1 MDNLEPFY
9 VAAVARCPGLN
20 GSRTQKLIEKMGA
33 ARAVW
38 EADWRELLSPGIGEN
53 MLGKF
58 AAFRREA
65 PSYPQQLQEQCSRLG
80 IRLMTI
86 WDQEYPLALKEIYEA
101 PAVLYIRGTVAS
113 EAPRIAM
120 VGARKFSSYGEAVA
134 REFGEK
140 FAAAGLTVVS
150 GGARGIDTCSHKGAL
165 KASGGRTV
173 AVFGCGVDVVYPAE
187 NRRLFECIVEQGGAL
202 VSEYAPGTQPLP
214 AFFPARNRI
223 IAGLSQG
230 TVVVEAAQR
239 SGSLITAELSLSEGR
254 EVYAVPG
261 SIFSK
266 MSEGC
271 HQLLKEGAKLVCSA
285 EDVLEDFGLCQLPG
299 PKQREIKL
307 TPEQRQVYQVL
318 SFEHPLTIDE
328 IIQSLPESEVS
339 TVSFALLQM
348 EMEGIVLENELHAYR
363 RAERE

>member
-38 EADWRELLSPGIGEN
+38 EADWRELLSPGIGEKV
-53 MLGKF
+53 LGKF
-58 AAFRREA
+58 VTFRREE
-65 PSYPQQLQEQCSRLG
+65 PSYPQRLQEQCSRLG
-80 IRLMTI
+80 IRLITI
-86 WDQEYPLALKEIYEA
+86 GDQAYPLALKEIYEA
-101 PAVLYIRGTVAS
+101 PAVLYIKGNAAS

-120 VGARKFSSYGEAVA
+120 VGARKASSYGEAVA

-223 IAGLSQG
+223 IAGLSQKPHHCRPF
-230 TVVVEAAQR
+230 QR
-239 SGSLITAELSLSEGR
+239 NGSGG
-254 EVYAVPG
+254 G
-261 SIFSK
+261 
-266 MSEGC
+266 
-271 HQLLKEGAKLVCSA
+271 
-285 EDVLEDFGLCQLPG
+285 G
-299 PKQREIKL
+299 PKVRL
-307 TPEQRQVYQVL
+307 PYYGR
-318 SFEHPLTIDE
+318 
-328 IIQSLPESEVS
+328 IIP
-339 TVSFALLQM
+339 
-348 EMEGIVLENELHAYR
+348 
-363 RAERE
+363 